1 VKDYAD
7 PLAERAVLAAVFL
20 AGDADPVRIVALT
33 AEAYARL
40 AATVTAGDFSDA
52 RHAAVWTAMGHV
64 VAAGRG
70 VEALTVNAALRAHR
84 LDASATSEFVAHL
97 TVASSAAD
105 NAEAHAAIVAA
116 HGARRRAIVAAE
128 AHRIR
133 LLEGADIAASVSALE
148 NDSRDGITGPRD
160 LSVGAALDE
169 AWTRMSDNASRL
181 AAYGVGPLDV
191 TLGGLFGGQLT
202 ALGAVP
208 GGGKTALAAGNVA
221 VHTASRGGRVLF
233 FSLEMP
239 RTDLAW
245 RMAVGAC
252 RYPQPIDRINAGV
265 ISQEQMIDLQN
276 ASQRVASLPVLIED
290 REVTVNAACALA
302 RAEHSRAP
310 LSLIVVDYLHLL
322 QRDVGDERLRGDE
335 VLRRQVYAL
344 KGLAKALR
352 IPVLMLVQFNRAG
365 GKSDRPTM
373 FDALGGSAI
382 EQGADNV
389 VILVPD
395 ASAAQ
400 GPTVRVTAHV
410 DKRRGGPPCR
420 EGVALAFD
428 RVRQR
433 FTDVDEFS
441 PAAQSAE
448 SSDLEDGAWVE

>member
-1 VKDYAD
+1 MKDYAD

-290 REVTVNAACALA
+290 REGTVNAACALA

>member
-1 VKDYAD
+1 MKGFAD
-7 PLAERAVLAAVFL
+7 PMAERAVLAAVFL
-20 AGDADPVRIVALT
+20 AGDADPVRIVSLT

-40 AATVTAGDFSDA
+40 AAIVTADDFSDA
-52 RHAAVWTAMGHV
+52 RHAAVWVAMGHV
-64 VAAGRG
+64 VGAGRG
-70 VEALTVNAALRAHR
+70 VEALTVNAAIRAHR
-84 LDASATSEFVAHL
+84 IAGGASSEFVAHL

-105 NAEAHAAIVAA
+105 NAEAHASIVAA
-116 HGARRRAIVAAE
+116 LGARRRAIAAAE
-128 AHRIR
+128 AHRVR
-133 LLEGADIAASVSALE
+133 LLEGADIAASVAALE

-160 LSVGAALDE
+160 ISAAAAMDE
-169 AWTRMSDNASRL
+169 AWLRMEDHATRR
-181 AAYGVGPLDV
+181 AAWGIGPLDV
-191 TLGGLFGGQLT
+191 ALGGLFGGQLT

-245 RMAVGAC
+245 RMAVGFC
-252 RYPQPIDRINAGV
+252 RDPQPIDRINSGTL
-265 ISQEQMIDLQN
+265 SQDQLIDLQS
-276 ASQRVASLPVLIED
+276 ASHRVATMPVLIED
-290 REVTVNAACALA
+290 REMTVNAACALA
-302 RAEHSRAP
+302 RAEHSRDA

-352 IPVLMLVQFNRAG
+352 VPVLMLVQFNRVG

-395 ASAAQ
+395 AGAPA
-400 GPTVRVTAHV
+400 GARLRVMAHV

-420 EGVALAFD
+420 EGVALTFD
-428 RVRQR
+428 RARQK
-433 FTDVDEFS
+433 FTDQDDEEFS
-441 PAAQSAE
+441 TQHAEPAE
-448 SSDLEDGAWVE
+448 HDGEGWVE